1 MFSGT
6 LVTRYK
12 LSQTKVW
19 MFVHKLTSGGDNVF
33 ERLFRKA
40 VKVNFLK
47 YQCQNWRSLSARH
60 TQGTTLPAL
69 YQQFKPK
76 LVSTTVSPPR
86 VIKLLDIHNP
96 FTCTPLRI
104 HFGDFLYFL
113 YLHILCYFK
122 SQFVLD
128 ICKSTVRESGKKYP
142 STFSSFTQ
150 RQVERLRKDNSD
162 AMN

>member
-1 MFSGT
+1 MET
-6 LVTRYK
+6 NLLK
-12 LSQTKVW
+12 
-19 MFVHKLTSGGDNVF
+19 
-33 ERLFRKA
+33 RLFRKA
-40 VKVNFLK
+40 VEVTFLNRNVK
-47 YQCQNWRSLSARH
+47 IEQVYQLGARH

-76 LVSTTVSPPR
+76 LVSTTESPPR

-128 ICKSTVRESGKKYP
+128 ICKITVRESGK
-142 STFSSFTQ
+142 
-150 RQVERLRKDNSD
+150 
-162 AMN
+162 